1 MNVRRLFAMLGAMG
15 LVVFLTGCAPH
26 EDKPASSLTE
36 AERDTAL
43 ARSDLPG
50 AIVVQRALDVNG
62 IAAERAAGVDSVAR

>member
-1 MNVRRLFAMLGAMG
+1 MNAGRLFAMLGAIG
-15 LVVFLTGCAPH
+15 LAACLAGCAPH

-62 IAAERAAGVDSVAR
+62 VAADRAAGVDSVGR